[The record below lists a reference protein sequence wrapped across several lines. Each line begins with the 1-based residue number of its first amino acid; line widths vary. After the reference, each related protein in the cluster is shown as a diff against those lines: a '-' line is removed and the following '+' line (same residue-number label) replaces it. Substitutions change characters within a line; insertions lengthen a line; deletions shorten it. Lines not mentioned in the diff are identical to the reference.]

1 MLIRTAQTDAINRML
16 DLNREAGDDRSW
28 HDPWKVLVYDAFCR
42 DIISPLLKLG
52 DLRKRGITLH
62 LLLDSER
69 EPIPDVPAIY
79 FIQPTR
85 ANVKRLGDDCAR
97 GLYESY
103 FVNFAP
109 SVARPQLEQLASLA
123 LESGT
128 TSQISKVVDQY
139 VNFVSL
145 EEDFFSLQQSQSF
158 LRLNDPA
165 ATDTAVESAI
175 EEIVTGLFSAIVTLG
190 TVPVIRYQ
198 RGGPAQ
204 MVAEMLGRRLHEA
217 LRAQPPLFND
227 AANFLRPVM
236 VVADRSA
243 DVGVMLQHAWSYC
256 GLCHDLLAMHLSKV
270 SIVEKTEQGN
280 KPRTY
285 DLQQADAFWVDHM
298 GAAFQTVAA
307 DVDKELNEYR
317 AATDEINKGGKR
329 EVTDVNET
337 TKALASTIEA
347 LPELQEKKRV
357 IDAHMNI
364 ATELLG
370 HIKERSLD
378 SFYAVEESLLDGR
391 TLSKEDRAT
400 LSQLLESGGTAE
412 DRLRLLL
419 LLLLHPQGASVPSD
433 ELQKVEAALG
443 AAGCDLRPLAWLRGV
458 LEMLKMQSSVQQT
471 QRAADGGGGGGVL
484 SKAMKL
490 ADHVG
495 VGSNAR
501 WVTSALAAGVKQLLP
516 SRRET
521 PLTRA
526 VIALMDNKPGAE
538 DEAYGFIDPKVSAA
552 PDGAAA
558 AARSRSP
565 YGQAVVVVAG
575 PGNYLEYLSLR
586 EQLGQ
591 QPAAG
596 GGRKVVYGCTEVLTP
611 QQFLGACAQCVA
623 T

>member
-204 MVAEMLGRRLHEA
+204 
-217 LRAQPPLFND
+217 
-227 AANFLRPVM
+227 
-236 VVADRSA
+236 
-243 DVGVMLQHAWSYC
+243 
-256 GLCHDLLAMHLSKV
+256 
-270 SIVEKTEQGN
+270 
-280 KPRTY
+280 
-285 DLQQADAFWVDHM
+285 
-298 GAAFQTVAA
+298 
-307 DVDKELNEYR
+307 
-317 AATDEINKGGKR
+317 
-329 EVTDVNET
+329 
-337 TKALASTIEA
+337 
-347 LPELQEKKRV
+347 
-357 IDAHMNI
+357 
-364 ATELLG
+364 
-370 HIKERSLD
+370 
-378 SFYAVEESLLDGR
+378 
-391 TLSKEDRAT
+391 
-400 LSQLLESGGTAE
+400 
-412 DRLRLLL
+412 
-419 LLLLHPQGASVPSD
+419 
-433 ELQKVEAALG
+433 
-443 AAGCDLRPLAWLRGV
+443 
-458 LEMLKMQSSVQQT
+458 
-471 QRAADGGGGGGVL
+471 
-484 SKAMKL
+484 
-490 ADHVG
+490 
-495 VGSNAR
+495 
-501 WVTSALAAGVKQLLP
+501 
-516 SRRET
+516 
-521 PLTRA
+521 
-526 VIALMDNKPGAE
+526 
-538 DEAYGFIDPKVSAA
+538 
-552 PDGAAA
+552 
-558 AARSRSP
+558 
-565 YGQAVVVVAG
+565 
-575 PGNYLEYLSLR
+575 
-586 EQLGQ
+586 
-591 QPAAG
+591 
-596 GGRKVVYGCTEVLTP
+596 
-611 QQFLGACAQCVA
+611 
-623 T
+623 